1 MATDE
6 RAGAVS
12 GIQQNIDRIKLAK
25 QKMANYLENNSSLVA
40 EGMSIN
46 EIVDEVLALI
56 DKKGDYNVVQNVL
69 ANGNSELIITDAGE
83 SSVNEL
89 DSFITR
95 EISGVYTNNRVTQ
108 IGQYAFANCKE
119 LTEVNFPSVTN
130 ISSYSFYR
138 CAKLKTIS
146 FPLCQVVGSNSF
158 YGCNNLEA
166 VSLPLC
172 HTLGTGAS
180 GDVFWGCSKL
190 CQVNLPLVTTIMS
203 FTFRDTAIQ
212 KVDFLSLNNI
222 ESYAFIYA
230 RQLDTLILRNSS
242 ICTLEDTN
250 AFNSTKI
257 AAGTGYIY
265 VPDNLVDSYKTAT
278 NWVTFANQIKPISE
292 LEGS

>member
-6 RAGAVS
+6 KAGAVS

-56 DKKGDYNVVQNVL
+56 DKKGDYNVVQNML
-69 ANGNSELIITDAGE
+69 ANGNSELVITDAGE
-83 SSVNEL
+83 SSVNKL

-95 EISGVYTNNRVTQ
+95 EISGAYTNDRITKVGGSAFSTCSRIVEINLPKVTYV
-108 IGQYAFANCKE
+108 GNDAFSHC
-119 LTEVNFPSVTN
+119 
-130 ISSYSFYR
+130 I
-138 CAKLKTIS
+138 KLKNI
-146 FPLCQVVGSNSF
+146 
-158 YGCNNLEA
+158 
-166 VSLPLC
+166 SLPLC
-172 HTLGTGAS
+172 TTTGSNAFSYCAFESISLPSCQSLGGGS
-180 GDVFWGCSKL
+180 LRGCRQLTS
-190 CQVNLPLVTTIMS
+190 VNLPLVTTIKGN
-203 FTFRDTAIQ
+203 TFYGTPIQ
-212 KVDFLSLNNI
+212 V
-222 ESYAFIYA
+222 
-230 RQLDTLILRNSS
+230 LDLPALTSIQAYGFGYIDNLHTLILRNSN
-242 ICTLEDTN
+242 ICVLENTN
-250 AFNSTKI
+250 AFVGTKI

>member
-25 QKMANYLENNSSLVA
+25 QKMADYLENNSSLVA

-56 DKKGDYNVVQNVL
+56 DKKGDYNVVQNML
-69 ANGNSELIITDAGE
+69 ANGNSELVITDASE
-83 SSVNEL
+83 SSANEL

-95 EISGVYTNNRVTQ
+95 EISGVYVNDRITK
-108 IGQYAFANCKE
+108 IGRSAFHNCNQLTGVILPNVINIDDNAFRGCSTLKE
-119 LTEVNFPSVTN
+119 
-130 ISSYSFYR
+130 
-138 CAKLKTIS
+138 
-146 FPLCQVVGSNSF
+146 
-158 YGCNNLEA
+158 
-166 VSLPLC
+166 VSLPKVVDIGVC
-172 HTLGTGAS
+172 AFQSS
-180 GDVFWGCSKL
+180 GIEHLSLPSCVSLSGNVFDSTKSL
-190 CQVNLPLVTTIMS
+190 ISLTLPLVTRLDYYNIFYGSSIKKIDTSSLKTIGN
-203 FTFRDTAIQ
+203 FTGASN
-212 KVDFLSLNNI
+212 L
-222 ESYAFIYA
+222 E
-230 RQLDTLILRNSS
+230 TLILRSTT
-242 ICTLEDTN
+242 ICTLTSANGFSD
-250 AFNSTKI
+250 TKI

>member
-69 ANGNSELIITDAGE
+69 ANGNSELVITDASE
-83 SSVNEL
+83 SSANEL

-95 EISGVYTNNRVTQ
+95 EISGVYTNDRIMKVGGSAFSSCSRIVEINLPKVTYV
-108 IGQYAFANCKE
+108 GNDAFSHC
-119 LTEVNFPSVTN
+119 
-130 ISSYSFYR
+130 I
-138 CAKLKTIS
+138 KLKNI
-146 FPLCQVVGSNSF
+146 
-158 YGCNNLEA
+158 
-166 VSLPLC
+166 SLPLC
-172 HTLGTGAS
+172 TTTGSNAFSYCAFESIFLPSCQSLGGGS
-180 GDVFWGCSKL
+180 LRGCRQLTS
-190 CQVNLPLVTTIMS
+190 VNLPLVTTIKGN
-203 FTFRDTAIQ
+203 TFYGTPIQ
-212 KVDFLSLNNI
+212 V
-222 ESYAFIYA
+222 
-230 RQLDTLILRNSS
+230 LDLPALTSIQAYGVGYIDNLHTLILRNSN
-242 ICTLEDTN
+242 ICVLENTN
-250 AFNSTKI
+250 AFVGTKI
-257 AAGTGYIY
+257 ADGTGYIY

>member
-25 QKMANYLENNSSLVA
+25 QKMADYLENNSSLVA

-56 DKKGDYNVVQNVL
+56 DKKGDYNVVQNML

-95 EISGVYTNNRVTQ
+95 EISGVYTNDRITKVGGSAFFSCSRIVEINLPKVTYV
-108 IGQYAFANCKE
+108 GNNAFSHC
-119 LTEVNFPSVTN
+119 
-130 ISSYSFYR
+130 I
-138 CAKLKTIS
+138 KLKNI
-146 FPLCQVVGSNSF
+146 
-158 YGCNNLEA
+158 
-166 VSLPLC
+166 SLPLC
-172 HTLGTGAS
+172 TATGSNAFSYCAFESISLPSCQSLGS
-180 GDVFWGCSKL
+180 GSLQGCGQLTS
-190 CQVNLPLVTTIMS
+190 VNLPLVTTIDGC
-203 FTFRDTAIQ
+203 TFCNTPIQ
-212 KVDFLSLNNI
+212 I
-222 ESYAFIYA
+222 
-230 RQLDTLILRNSS
+230 LDLPALTSIKAYGFGYIDNLHTLILRNSN
-242 ICTLEDTN
+242 ICVLENTN
-250 AFNSTKI
+250 AFVGTKI

>member
-25 QKMANYLENNSSLVA
+25 QKMADYLENNSSLVA

-56 DKKGDYNVVQNVL
+56 DKKGDYNVVQNML
-69 ANGNSELIITDAGE
+69 ANGNSELVITDAGE
-83 SSVNEL
+83 SSVNKL

-95 EISGVYTNNRVTQ
+95 EISGAYTNDKVTQ

-119 LTEVNFPSVTN
+119 LTEINFPQVITIKNYAFRDCS
-130 ISSYSFYR
+130 
-138 CAKLKTIS
+138 KLSLIS
-146 FPLCQVVGSNSF
+146 FPVVERIEDNAFWNTAIIEGNF
-158 YGCNNLEA
+158 PEA
-166 VSLPLC
+166 IHVGFNAFNTKTVTKL
-172 HTLGTGAS
+172 
-180 GDVFWGCSKL
+180 DFSKL
-190 CQVNLPLVTTIMS
+190 SRIGQ
-203 FTFRDTAIQ
+203 
-212 KVDFLSLNNI
+212 
-222 ESYAFIYA
+222 YAFKGA
-230 RQLDTLILRNSS
+230 TQLDTLILRNST
-242 ICTLEDTN
+242 ICALANTTDT
-250 AFNSTKI
+250 FTGTKI

>member
-25 QKMANYLENNSSLVA
+25 QKMADYLENNSSLVA
-40 EGMSIN
+40 KGMSIN

-83 SSVNEL
+83 SSVNEINSL
-89 DSFITR
+89 ITR
-95 EISGVYTNNRVTQ
+95 SINGAYTNDKVTQ

-119 LTEVNFPSVTN
+119 LTEVNFPNVTD
-130 ISSYSFYR
+130 IGLDGFYG
-138 CAKLKTIS
+138 CTKLKTIS
-146 FPLCQVVGSNSF
+146 FPLCQVAGGSSF
-158 YGCNNLEA
+158 YGCSNLEA

-172 HTLGTGAS
+172 HTLGTGSS
-180 GDVFWGCSKL
+180 GSVFWGCSKL
-190 CQVNLPLVTTIMS
+190 SQVSLPLVTTIMS
-203 FTFRDTAIQ
+203 FTFRDTVIQ
-212 KVDFLSLNNI
+212 KIDFLSVNNI
-222 ESYAFIYA
+222 KSYAFIYA

-242 ICTLEDTN
+242 VCTLEDTN
-250 AFNSTKI
+250 AFNNTKI